1 MCILYVFPKNSTWVL
16 VTQSLVLIM
25 HYLEKE
31 VLGFKTVARMGLVE
45 LFNQSLGKR
54 FIEIKS
60 ARKL

>member
-16 VTQSLVLIM
+16 VTQSLVLII

-31 VLGFKTVARMGLVE
+31 VLGFNTVARMGLVE

-54 FIEIKS
+54 LTEIKS
-60 ARKL
+60 DHKL